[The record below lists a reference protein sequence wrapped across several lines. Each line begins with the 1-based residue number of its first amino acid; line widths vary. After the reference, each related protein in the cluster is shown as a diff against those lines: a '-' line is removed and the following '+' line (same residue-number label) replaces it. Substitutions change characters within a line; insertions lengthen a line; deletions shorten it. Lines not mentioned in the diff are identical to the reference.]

1 MLDKLKLLHAYIG
14 GLIPEVEAGRLVVL
28 EASAGR
34 VLDRESLTVL
44 VERVNVVPAGCD
56 HDWRRM
62 ASGEYE
68 CRTPGCGVITDEPE
82 GEQWN

>member
-1 MLDKLKLLHAYIG
+1 MLDKLKLLHAYVG
-14 GLIPEVEAGRLVVL
+14 GLVDQAEAGELVV
-28 EASAGR
+28 EECYHTR
-34 VLDRESLTVL
+34 NDRSSQVSLSFV
-44 VERVNVVPAGCD
+44 RPVVAAGCD